1 MGQRP
6 KEKKIAMPEVAVPT
20 REELIALLQAVL
32 DGTTSRTAAA
42 EWASEVQDEIE
53 EQDHDAVEPEMW
65 HLLRLTAS
73 LDVKSGPGY
82 LHDDATVR
90 DWIEGRV

>member
-1 MGQRP
+1 MA
-6 KEKKIAMPEVAVPT
+6 EAVVPT
-20 REELIALLQAVL
+20 RDEIVALLQAVL

-53 EQDHDAVEPEMW
+53 DLDIDAVDPAMW
-65 HLLRLTAS
+65 HLLRLAAS
-73 LDVKSGPGY
+73 LDVKSGDAF

-90 DWIEGRV
+90 DWIAGRG